1 MLRVFFV
8 PRKDRQ
14 SETILLTTIVQPD
27 LQFRMDAYPVERDKI
42 VIQPNFRG
50 AMELSL
56 SLCRFEND
64 KDAARQLGMDGS
76 ALSCKKSGQK
86 PWNVDEV
93 QRVMERG
100 QHLIPLAYL
109 AHQYGHGLVM
119 LETEAERR
127 ERALREQVAALQH
140 EKRVLIEALRGSGAP

>member
-14 SETILLTTIVQPD
+14 RESILMTTIVQPD
-27 LQFRMDAYPVERDKI
+27 LQFRMDAYPIEREKI
-42 VIQPNFRG
+42 VAQPNCRG
-50 AMELSL
+50 AMELAL
-56 SLCRFEND
+56 SLCGFDND
-64 KDAARQLGMDGS
+64 KDAARQLDIDSG
-76 ALSCKKSGQK
+76 ALSCKRSGQK

-93 QRVMERG
+93 KRVMERG

-127 ERALREQVAALQH
+127 ERALREQVAALQN
-140 EKRVLIEALRGSGAP
+140 EKRVLIEA